1 MNAVML
7 EQTAFHLTRRVR
19 RWDLRLRLVTSLLWG
34 PRGLLTG
41 LLVGVTA
48 AVVSR
53 MRPWLLPEQIAL
65 ITGIVA
71 AVGLLGVLATVWLWP
86 RSVTRGARYFDRR
99 FGLKERVS
107 TALELSGG
115 VIPVPETLAEYQLSD
130 AVSAADGVNVSS
142 RLPVRVRVWEI
153 VGIIVLG
160 ALLVYMLL
168 ADNPQV
174 DALRTRHDLQ
184 QTISDQVAQLDQA
197 IEEIN
202 QNSALSQEEQNALTQ
217 PLTEARDILQQPNI
231 SQQEAVAAMAEANQ
245 ALKNMSGG
253 MSPEQQSAYQQA
265 ASQLR
270 GSDLT
275 SDLAQALKQ
284 PNLGAASQAANALAD
299 KLNDPNLSVAAQQD
313 LANRLEQAAEQLQQ
327 TNPDVAQKLR
337 EAAQALRKGDTEA
350 ARQALKEASDLLK
363 KQQEQLQNSP
373 MAKAAQSAQQQV
385 NQSQQ
390 KLAQAGQGRPPD
402 QAGPARQDQ
411 QQGQSGQESQQGQ
424 QAQSGQPGSQA
435 QQAQSGQQNQAA
447 PGEQSSQGQEGQLA
461 QQQAEAGQT
470 GDMQI
475 VQGSQQS
482 SEGQAQSQSQS
493 QMQSQAEGA
502 AQSQGQAV
510 PGQSPSTNP
519 GEGESQTS
527 VTGSA
532 QDQGQVSI
540 SGSQGLP
547 TGQGQSEI
555 GQGASGAGEGQ
566 GGTGV
571 NTTTGVS
578 GESQQGEISTDN
590 SPAPGSLQQYNPAYA
605 PSTIGGQSQQPVNVG
620 GDANV
625 PGDVPVQEGDFGPN
639 PHGQSNLSY
648 TGVSGD
654 YQNIVSDALESGR
667 IPLDQ
672 RDVIHDYFSSLN
684 R

>member
-1 MNAVML
+1 MNAIML
-7 EQTAFHLTRRVR
+7 EQTAVHLTRRVR

-71 AVGLLGVLATVWLWP
+71 AAGLLGVLGTVWLWP

-130 AVSAADGVNVSS
+130 AVSAADRVNVSS

-153 VGIIVLG
+153 VGIIALG
-160 ALLVYMLL
+160 AALAYMLL

-174 DALRTRHDLQ
+174 EALRTRRDMQ
-184 QTISDQVAQLDQA
+184 QTISAQVAQLDQA
-197 IEEIN
+197 IEQIN
-202 QNSALSQEEQNALTQ
+202 QNSALSQEQKATLTQ
-217 PLTEARDILQQPNI
+217 PLTEARDILQQPNV

-245 ALKNMSGG
+245 ALENMSGG
-253 MSPEQQSAYQQA
+253 MSPEQQAAYQQA

-275 SDLAQALKQ
+275 SDLAQALKR
-284 PNLGAASQAANALAD
+284 PDLGAASQAANALAD
-299 KLNDPNLSVAAQQD
+299 KLNDPNLSEAARQD
-313 LANRLEQAAEQLQQ
+313 LANRLEQAAEKLQQ

-337 EAAQALRKGDTEA
+337 EAAQALRKGDTQA
-350 ARQALKEASDLLK
+350 ARQALKEASGLLK
-363 KQQEQLQNSP
+363 QQQEQLQNSP
-373 MAKAAQSAQQQV
+373 MVKAAQSAQQQV

-390 KLAQAGQGRPPD
+390 KLAQAGQGRPRD
-402 QAGPARQDQ
+402 QVSTAQQEQ
-411 QQGQSGQESQQGQ
+411 QQGQSGQQSQQGQ
-424 QAQSGQPGSQA
+424 QAQSGQQSQ
-435 QQAQSGQQNQAA
+435 GA

-461 QQQAEAGQT
+461 QQQAEMGQT

-475 VQGSQQS
+475 GQGSQQS
-482 SEGQAQSQSQS
+482 SKGQAQSQSQS

-519 GEGESQTS
+519 GEGESQ
-527 VTGSA
+527 VGVAGSA
-532 QDQGQVSI
+532 QEQGQVAI
-540 SGSQGLP
+540 SGSQGQP
-547 TGQGQSEI
+547 TGQGQSAI

-566 GGTGV
+566 GGAGV
-571 NTTTGVS
+571 DTTSGVS

-605 PSTIGGQSQQPVNVG
+605 PSTIGGQSQQSVNVG

-625 PGDVPVQEGDFGPN
+625 PGDVPVLEGDFGPN
-639 PHGQSNLSY
+639 PQGESNLSY
-648 TGVSGD
+648 TGVSGN